1 MWCSKLQ
8 ILILLKLKSLQFL
21 GCCAP
26 RSTVSEIHYCC
37 LAPSLQKQQ
46 IYPWVDDP
54 MYIKQHNLCYAK
66 LATLQNRFEVVIQQ
80 DPLGIN
86 PVCSAYLKL
95 LNYLRTLDRYK
106 LKDDCELNLPQA
118 VTLSQDM
125 NTHKLKGTFGIHH
138 HLDHLSLLNY
148 LRAVNEHTN

>member
-1 MWCSKLQ
+1 MCSKLW
-8 ILILLKLKSLQFL
+8 ILILHKPEPIVSGVLCPQIHCFRNPLLLFSSL
-21 GCCAP
+21 P
-26 RSTVSEIHYCC
+26 PKY
-37 LAPSLQKQQ
+37 Q
-46 IYPWVDDP
+46 IYPWVDDA
-54 MYIKQHNLCYAK
+54 MYIKQHNFCYAK
-66 LATLQNRFEVVIQQ
+66 LAILQSGFEVVILQG
-80 DPLGIN
+80 PLGIN

-95 LNYLRTLDRYK
+95 LNYLRALDRYK